1 MNLCRTFQIQIGTQ
15 IKSRLVVIA
24 SAILLCGVAG
34 CDNSQADIVGKWST
48 AGENAMVWEFVK
60 DSSVLIGST
69 RGKYT
74 FGRNRVKIQTP
85 SGTTVYQMDLSED
98 RMILISPGGSK
109 LQFTK
114 AK

>member
-1 MNLCRTFQIQIGTQ
+1 
-15 IKSRLVVIA
+15 LVLVA
-24 SAILLCGVAG
+24 SAILLSGMAS
-34 CDNSQADIVGKWST
+34 CDNSQADIVGKWRT
-48 AGENAMVWEFVK
+48 AGENAMVWEFSK
-60 DSSVLIGST
+60 DSSILIGST

-109 LQFTK
+109 MDLTRSK
-114 AK
+114 